1 MYDNTVSTKDVQK
14 TYKRQKPSTSK
25 EPIRFHVD
33 FVLVY
38 SLIYNRLQRF
48 LLKTQNYLCEYTVL
62 KKLNR
67 FNLSKSKSFEM
78 YNFC

>member
-1 MYDNTVSTKDVQK
+1 MITLLVK

-62 KKLNR
+62 KKAKPVY
-67 FNLSKSKSFEM
+67 SKQKQKF
-78 YNFC
+78 